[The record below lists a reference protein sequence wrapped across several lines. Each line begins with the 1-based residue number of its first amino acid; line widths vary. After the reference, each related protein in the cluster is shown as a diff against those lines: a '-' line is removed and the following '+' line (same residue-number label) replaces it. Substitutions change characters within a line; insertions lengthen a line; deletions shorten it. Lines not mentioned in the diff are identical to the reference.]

1 MEFIN
6 LIKESFN
13 YIFLNVILK
22 ILQVTMFIVLPFY
35 LVSSQVL
42 SNFYVCLAALQL
54 MATISGFGIGEE
66 INNKKR
72 VDCSLEDLKIKIHNS
87 WIRSYRFT
95 LLIIVLN
102 LIYGIY
108 FDIWKEILIFSII
121 GTIISYTKNLSLAYQ
136 KFGNI
141 KFTTL
146 WGNGFSTFVYLLLVV
161 FLLATQNVF
170 FSGLCALLISFFS
183 IIFYI
188 FSIHGKTVEESI
200 SFNNY
205 DYLIISFLAWLLNLG
220 FTFVMKFYSSPMEIN
235 KYVIAMQFLGAF
247 IFLPTSLFQAM
258 NSRLNSSEDISENK
272 MRNISF
278 NSLVFVILFTI
289 IVGNFLFNRIDLN
302 YFSGINFENFQSAF
316 VCAGL
321 IAISMTGYYSILLV
335 IYQRGSS
342 NVLRNVV
349 LLVDTFSFFLSVYL
363 LKEFNITIVLFC
375 MSLSYFLKVLL
386 LNFKN
391 NVSLSY
397 FWVISYISSFLI
409 SLKLIL

>member
-1 MEFIN
+1 
-6 LIKESFN
+6 
-13 YIFLNVILK
+13 
-22 ILQVTMFIVLPFY
+22 MFIVLPFY
-35 LVSSQVL
+35 LVSSQVS

-72 VDCSLEDLKIKIHNS
+72 VDYSLEDLKIKIHNS
-87 WIRSYRFT
+87 WLRSYKFT
-95 LLIIVLN
+95 LFIIVLN

-108 FDIWKEILIFSII
+108 FNIWREILIFSIT
-121 GTIISYTKNLSLAYQ
+121 GTIISYTKNISLAYQ

-146 WGNGFSTFVYLLLVV
+146 WGNGFNTFIYLLLVL
-161 FLLATQNVF
+161 FLLATENVF
-170 FSGLCALLISFFS
+170 LSGLCTLLISFFL
-183 IIFYI
+183 IIYYI
-188 FSIHGKTVEESI
+188 FSIHGKTDEESI

-220 FTFVMKFYSSPMEIN
+220 FTFIMKFYSSPMEIN

-289 IVGNFLFNRIDLN
+289 IIGNFLLNRIDLN
-302 YFSGINFENFQSAF
+302 YYSRINFKNFQSAF
-316 VCAGL
+316 VCAGI

-349 LLVDTFSFFLSVYL
+349 LLVDTISFFLSVYL
-363 LKEFNITIVLFC
+363 LSEFNITIVLLF
-375 MSLSYFLKVLL
+375 MSLSYFFKVLL

-391 NVSLSY
+391 KVSLSY
-397 FWVISYISSFLI
+397 FWVISYVSSFLI
-409 SLKLIL
+409 SLKLIF